1 MWNRA
6 LFNPLGPLNHTNGA
20 SVTDPNAKARQV
32 DNMRR
37 IADGLTNPKDAALVR
52 AYANELA
59 EARRADR

>member
-1 MWNRA
+1 MERSALQSIRA
-6 LFNPLGPLNHTNGA
+6 LNHTNGA